1 MFKGLNIASGGMSAQ
16 RARLHVISSNIAN
29 ASTTRTEDGGPYKRR
44 EAVFRTTLPQGWTE
58 AMKNGETRKDA
69 AVDLSLRG
77 VEVSGVQED
86 SVPGPIIF
94 DPGHPDADE
103 DGNVELSNVNPV
115 EEMVDMIAASRSFE
129 ANAQSF
135 QTLRDMVMRAMDI
148 GR

>member
-1 MFKGLNIASGGMSAQ
+1 MFKGLNIASAGMSAQ

-29 ASTTRTEDGGPYKRR
+29 ASTTRTEDGGPYKRQ
-44 EAVFRTTLPQGWTE
+44 EAVFRTTLPPGWSE
-58 AMKNGETRKDA
+58 AMEAGNPEDA
-69 AVDLSLRG
+69 AIEMALRG

-103 DGNVELSNVNPV
+103 NGNVELPNVNPV

-129 ANAQSF
+129 ANAQAF
-135 QTLRDMVMRAMDI
+135 QSLRDMSMRALDI

>member
-29 ASTTRTEDGGPYKRR
+29 ASTTRTEDGGPYKRQ
-44 EAVFRTTLPQGWTE
+44 EAVFRTTLPEGWAE
-58 AMKNGETRKDA
+58 AMKDGTPESA

-77 VEVSGVQED
+77 VEISEVQED
-86 SVPGPIIF
+86 NVPGPIVF

-103 DGNVELSNVNPV
+103 DGNVELPNVNPV

-135 QTLRDMVMRAMDI
+135 QTLRDMITRAMDI

>member
-1 MFKGLNIASGGMSAQ
+1 MFKGLSIASAGMSAQ
-16 RARLHVISSNIAN
+16 RARLHVISSNLAN

-44 EAVFRTTLPQGWTE
+44 EAVFRTTLPEGWQE
-58 AMKNGETRKDA
+58 AMKGDEPGKA
-69 AVDLSLRG
+69 SVGMSLRG
-77 VEVSGVQED
+77 VEVSDVQHD
-86 SVPGPIIF
+86 PIPGPLVF

-103 DGNVELSNVNPV
+103 NGNVEMPNVNPV

-135 QTLRDMVMRAMDI
+135 QTLRDMVMRALDI

>member
-16 RARLHVISSNIAN
+16 RARLHVISSNLAN
-29 ASTTRTEDGGPYKRR
+29 ASTTRTEDGGAYKRQ
-44 EAVFRTTLPQGWTE
+44 EAVFRTTLPQGWEE
-58 AMKNGETRKDA
+58 ALKNAEDNKTP
-69 AVDLSLRG
+69 VDMAIRG
-77 VEVSGVQED
+77 VEVSEVQSDD
-86 SVPGPIIF
+86 SPGPIIY

-103 DGNVELSNVNPV
+103 DGNVELPNVNPV

-135 QTLRDMVMRAMDI
+135 QTLRDMITRALDI

>member
-1 MFKGLNIASGGMSAQ
+1 MFKGLNIASAGMSAQ

-29 ASTTRTEDGGPYKRR
+29 ASTTRTEDGGAYKRQ
-44 EAVFRTTLPQGWTE
+44 EAVFRTTLPEGWAETMKDGDPKE
-58 AMKNGETRKDA
+58 AVVEMA
-69 AVDLSLRG
+69 MRG
-77 VEVSGVQED
+77 VEVSDVQED
-86 SVPGPIIF
+86 PVPGPMVF

-103 DGNVELSNVNPV
+103 DGNVQLPNVNPV